1 MDTKRLLIAAA
12 LSMAVMLAWSYFFPP
27 PEPPQRQT
35 PISEAV
41 AVEEVVA
48 SVPEE
53 PPEVVVEEVGEP
65 SSITSEEADRAG
77 DSVTE
82 SISADREELV
92 VVETA
97 EFRAELTNRGAQLLS
112 YQLLNHKSADGG
124 PVDLVRRRGA
134 SPYPFG
140 LATPQGAPSPLNE
153 VLYRVEQSGVGDKA
167 IIYRYRG
174 PEGDAEKRFVFRGD
188 GMIEVEVVLSDP
200 NTWTVAIG
208 PGVRNPS
215 EEEQEN
221 RFARRSAVYKTVE
234 DVSRED
240 PGRTWSP
247 LPISGIGLNWVG
259 LEDSYFLTA
268 VVPQEGVGG
277 VILQPV
283 LVVPSVDGSDVR
295 FKPIR
300 GKDELSDA
308 EKDLPKE
315 LFLLIQPSAEISKI
329 LAYLGPK
336 EYAHLASLPYGLEE
350 TVNLG
355 FFKPL
360 SLPLMWGLAWIYD
373 NVVSN
378 YGWAI
383 ILMTILIR
391 ILLFPLTHK
400 STVSMQKMQKLNP
413 KIQGI
418 RQKYKGKL
426 KDKQGRPNAEMQRKM
441 NEETMALY
449 KTEGV
454 SPAGGC
460 LPMFLQIPVLF
471 AFYSLL
477 TASIELRGAPWIMW
491 IQDLSA
497 KDPLYVLP
505 IIMGASQFLQ
515 QKMTPAAGDPM
526 QRRMFAMMPIFFT
539 VLFLGFPSGLVLY
552 WLTNNVLGIAQSY
565 TYKRH
570 REKKEAEAKEA
581 TGGKRTEKSKKK
593 EAGR

>member
-1 MDTKRLLIAAA
+1 M
-12 LSMAVMLAWSYFFPP
+12 S
-27 PEPPQRQT
+27 
-35 PISEAV
+35 
-41 AVEEVVA
+41 
-48 SVPEE
+48 
-53 PPEVVVEEVGEP
+53 
-65 SSITSEEADRAG
+65 
-77 DSVTE
+77 
-82 SISADREELV
+82 
-92 VVETA
+92 
-97 EFRAELTNRGAQLLS
+97 
-112 YQLLNHKSADGG
+112 
-124 PVDLVRRRGA
+124 
-134 SPYPFG
+134 
-140 LATPQGAPSPLNE
+140 
-153 VLYRVEQSGVGDKA
+153 
-167 IIYRYRG
+167 
-174 PEGDAEKRFVFRGD
+174 
-188 GMIEVEVVLSDP
+188 
-200 NTWTVAIG
+200 
-208 PGVRNPS
+208 
-215 EEEQEN
+215 
-221 RFARRSAVYKTVE
+221 
-234 DVSRED
+234 
-240 PGRTWSP
+240 
-247 LPISGIGLNWVG
+247 
-259 LEDSYFLTA
+259 
-268 VVPQEGVGG
+268 
-277 VILQPV
+277 
-283 LVVPSVDGSDVR
+283 
-295 FKPIR
+295 
-300 GKDELSDA
+300 
-308 EKDLPKE
+308 
-315 LFLLIQPSAEISKI
+315 
-329 LAYLGPK
+329 
-336 EYAHLASLPYGLEE
+336 SLPYGLEE

-360 SLPLMWGLAWIYD
+360 SLPLMWGLDWIYK

-413 KIQGI
+413 KIQAI

-477 TASIELRGAPWIMW
+477 TASIELRGAPWILW

-565 TYKRH
+565 AYKRH
-570 REKKEAEAKEA
+570 REKKEAESGADFERQE
-581 TGGKRTEKSKKK
+581 TRQRQEEGGW
-593 EAGR
+593 

>member
-1 MDTKRLLIAAA
+1 LDTKRLLIAAA

-27 PEPPQRQT
+27 PEPPQRQAPLAET
-35 PISEAV
+35 TAQ
-41 AVEEVVA
+41 EEVVA
-48 SVPEE
+48 TVPEE
-53 PPEVVVEEVGEP
+53 PPEPVL
-65 SSITSEEADRAG
+65 EEAAAAS
-77 DSVTE
+77 SVSTEESEASVAE
-82 SISADREELV
+82 SISADREEVV

-97 EFRAELTNRGAQLLS
+97 EFRAEMTNRGAQLVS

-124 PVDLVRRRGA
+124 PVDLVRRRGTA
-134 SPYPFG
+134 PYPFG
-140 LATPQGAPSPLNE
+140 LATPQGGPSALNE
-153 VLYRVEQSGVGDKA
+153 VLYEVEGSSTADGGKQ

-174 PEGDAEKRFVFRGD
+174 SEGDVEKRFVFRSD
-188 GMIEVEVVLSDP
+188 GMIEVDVSLSTP
-200 NTWTVAIG
+200 NAWALAIG

-221 RFARRSAVYKTVE
+221 RFARRSVVFKTGE
-234 DVSRED
+234 DVERED
-240 PGRTWSP
+240 PNGLWSP
-247 LPISGIGLNWVG
+247 LPISPIGLSWAG

-268 VVPQEGVGG
+268 VVPQEGIGG
-277 VILQPV
+277 LIVQPV
-283 LVVPSVDGSDVR
+283 LVVPSVEGTDVG

-300 GKDELSDA
+300 NKEELSDT
-308 EKDLPKE
+308 ERDLPKE
-315 LFLLIQPSAEISKI
+315 LFLLVQPAAEVSRV

-336 EYAHLASLPYGLEE
+336 EYSRLQSLPYGLEE

-391 ILLFPLTHK
+391 IVLFPLTHK

-413 KIQGI
+413 KIQAI

-477 TASIELRGAPWIMW
+477 TASIELRGAPWIFW

-497 KDPLYVLP
+497 KDPYYVLP

-565 TYKRH
+565 AYKRH
-570 REKKEAEAKEA
+570 REKKEAEEA
-581 TGGKRTEKSKKK
+581 AASGGKRSAQGKKK
-593 EAGR
+593 EASK